1 MASWVVVTWT
11 LQWTY
16 RQTLLKIFLFIMS
29 FVLQVYEEL
38 LRKEDEYNKMTL
50 EMSGYAPSVGT
61 MGTYPGQYNGYGTK
75 DSYAPSGYDQG

>member
-1 MASWVVVTWT
+1 
-11 LQWTY
+11 
-16 RQTLLKIFLFIMS
+16 
-29 FVLQVYEEL
+29 
-38 LRKEDEYNKMTL
+38 MTL